1 VKKFCLNCLFTKR
14 NVPIVLFLFTAVMTT
29 ALAAGGALYSLW
41 TFRKTDR
48 ELRQNLLIQT
58 RFIAMGLNPERITWL
73 TGTEADLKKPQY
85 RQFKEQF
92 ISLRRANHDIRDIYL
107 LGRKPDGTI
116 FFYINAEPFDSSRSL
131 MPGTPCKDITPAM
144 RHSLETMSE
153 LVEEPKKD
161 EQVALVP
168 VRDTLTGKPL
178 AMLGTVVASST
189 WNSRLFQTVLPVVA
203 VTLLLIFIV
212 LLHGILMQRRYRR
225 GTSAPYWMDYL
236 TPMLI
241 AVLGTAFSC
250 FAAWRIY
257 ENKVAARD
265 MVFAELAN
273 RNIDLIAKGLNYIR
287 TSELGSLTGFFEYC
301 QAVDPNEFR
310 GFTRHLLK
318 NALVHTWGWIPI
330 VTDNEKD
337 KFEAKVRREYFPDF
351 QIWQYG
357 KNKQIVPA
365 SRRSAYYPLL
375 YYASET
381 DNPTLRGFDLGSEP
395 ALFQAIQTAI
405 RTNLPI
411 ASEAVTVSRSEKPGT
426 KKSIVIFSPVF
437 NAASPE
443 TPKGFAGA
451 AINLETL
458 MGRSYRKYEMQQITF
473 SSIYP
478 NSPAKI
484 MAAFGID
491 NNGNAPDSIVRPL
504 FFFGKVFLVTVQ
516 PTRAFLRTY
525 PVTGWRFPLLAG
537 LCLTGALT
545 VISILILRQRSELE
559 SLVSERTS
567 DLSKSEQKYRLL
579 FENMMSG
586 FALHEMLYDKDGK
599 AYDYRFLEVN
609 PAFERLTGLKAEKLI
624 GRTVMEILPETESYW
639 IELYDKVVETGSGY
653 VWRKQ
658 SRALNRIY
666 DVCAFKTEGACFA
679 TIFTDVTDK
688 VRMEEELTHYFN
700 TSIDL
705 FSITDLQGRFLR
717 INPQWKEELGYEI
730 NDLLG
735 SKAIKFIHPDDRK
748 STLEVLEKLN
758 MKDNFVGFVNR
769 FRHKDGS
776 YRWLEWRST
785 SNGELTYASARDITE
800 RKKKELELLEINHSL
815 KKSEETATQMAR
827 RAEAANIAKS
837 EFLANM
843 SHEIRTPMNAVIGM
857 TGLMLDMNLTSEQ
870 RRYVDIIH
878 HNGTALLGL
887 LNDILDYSKMEAGK
901 LEFERVDFDLFQLM
915 DAIIETMNISASQKK
930 LELICRIDPDVPPCL
945 HGDPGRLRQILVNL
959 IGNAVKFTN
968 EGEVLVRVSV
978 EPPSMQTVVE
988 PSPES
993 KKKVMLR
1000 FIVKDSGIGIPEDK
1014 IDGLF
1019 HVFTQVDATIT
1030 RKFGGTGLGLS
1041 ISRQLAGMMG
1051 GNVGVKSKLGKGSEF
1066 WATVQLEM
1074 SSSRHTD
1081 YSGIPANLL
1090 SGVRVLLASGSLTGC
1105 EAMADQLA
1113 FFGMDVE
1120 YVQSW
1125 SQTVKKL
1132 YQAMKA
1138 KAPFLF
1144 VVADIDLKDMNPVDA
1159 VRKLK
1164 EHPGMEELFI
1174 ILLSSSKGIPNIAQP
1189 EKIGFSIC
1197 LNKPLHHMELPW
1209 TISEFLMEKA
1219 AGHTEGERPHIKDI
1233 SPCGDAAAIDDIIAA
1248 LAKKGGKILLVEDIV
1263 TNQIVATAVLKKFGL
1278 QVDAVSNGREAIFSL
1293 EKSDYDLVL
1302 MDLQMPEMDGFETT
1316 RQIRHPRT
1324 PVRNPQI
1331 PIIAMTAHVMQS
1343 DQNRCLEAGMND
1355 FISKPILIP
1364 VLAKVLAKWLLREEP
1379 KA

>member
-1 VKKFCLNCLFTKR
+1 M
-14 NVPIVLFLFTAVMTT
+14 AT

-48 ELRQNLLIQT
+48 ELRRNLLIQT
-58 RFIAMGLNPERITWL
+58 RFIAMGMNPERITRL
-73 TGTEADLKKPQY
+73 AGTEDDLKKPQY

-92 ISLRRANHDIRDIYL
+92 VSLLRANHDIRDIYL
-107 LGRKPDGTI
+107 LGRKPDGTV
-116 FFYINAEPFDSSRSL
+116 FFYINAEPFGSARSQ
-131 MPGTPCKDITPAM
+131 MPGAPCRDITPAM
-144 RHSLETMSE
+144 RHSLETMTE
-153 LVEEPKKD
+153 LVEDLKD
-161 EQVALVP
+161 DERVTLVP
-168 VRDTLTGKPL
+168 VRDTLTGKPI
-178 AMLGTVVASST
+178 AVLGTVVASSST
-189 WNSRLFQTVLPVVA
+189 WNARLFQAVLPVAA
-203 VTLLLIFIV
+203 VTLLLILIV
-212 LLHGILMQRRYRR
+212 LLHGILMRRRYRL
-225 GTSAPYWMDYL
+225 GPSAPGWMDYL

-241 AVLGTAFSC
+241 AVLGTAFSG

-265 MVFAELAN
+265 VIFAELAN

-301 QAVDPNEFR
+301 QEVNPDEFK
-310 GFTRHLLK
+310 GFTRHLLT
-318 NALVHTWGWIPI
+318 NSLVHTWGWVP
-330 VTDNEKD
+330 VVPEKEKD
-337 KFEAKVRREYFPDF
+337 SFEAKVRREYFPDF

-357 KNKQIVPA
+357 KNKQPVPA
-365 SRRSAYYPLL
+365 SRSSTYYPLL

-381 DNPTLRGFDLGSEP
+381 DNPAIRGFDLGSEP
-395 ALFQAIQTAI
+395 ALAQTIQKAI

-411 ASEAVTVSRSEKPGT
+411 ASEAISLSRNEKSGAP
-426 KKSIVIFSPVF
+426 KSIVIFSPVF

-443 TPKGFAGA
+443 TPRGFAGA

-458 MGRSYRKYEMQQITF
+458 LGRSYRKYDMQQITF
-473 SSIYP
+473 SSIQP
-478 NSPAKI
+478 NAPAKI
-484 MAAFGID
+484 MAAFGMD
-491 NNGNAPDSIVRPL
+491 TNGNAPDAIVRPL
-504 FFFGKVFLVTVQ
+504 FFFGKVFLVTIQ
-516 PTRAFLRTY
+516 PTSTFLRTY

-545 VISILILRQRSELE
+545 IISILILRQRSELE

-567 DLSKSEQKYRLL
+567 ELSKSEQKYRRL

-599 AYDYRFLEVN
+599 AYDYRFLEIN

-624 GRTVMEILPETESYW
+624 GRTVMEVLPETESYW
-639 IELYDKVVETGSGY
+639 IELYDKVVKTGSGY
-653 VWRKQ
+653 IWRKQ
-658 SRALNRIY
+658 SRALSRVY
-666 DVCAFKTEGACFA
+666 DVCAFKTEGVCFA
-679 TIFTDVTDK
+679 TIFTDVTDN

-705 FSITDLQGRFLR
+705 FSITDIQGRFLR

-748 STLEVLEKLN
+748 STLEILEKLGTE
-758 MKDNFVGFVNR
+758 DNLVGFVNR

-800 RKKKELELLEINHSL
+800 RKKKELELLEINRSL

-857 TGLMLDMNLTSEQ
+857 TSLLLDMNLTSEQ
-870 RRYVDIIH
+870 HRYVEIIH

-945 HGDPGRLRQILVNL
+945 YGDPGRLRQILVNL

-968 EGEVLVRVSV
+968 EGEVLVRVSIA
-978 EPPSMQTVVE
+978 PPSMQEALDT
-988 PSPES
+988 SPES

-1000 FIVKDSGIGIPEDK
+1000 FTVKDTGIGIPENK
-1014 IDGLF
+1014 ISGLF

-1051 GNVGVKSKLGKGSEF
+1051 GSVGVESELGKGSEF
-1066 WATVQLEM
+1066 WVTVRLEM
-1074 SSSRHTD
+1074 SSPRHAD

-1090 SGVRVLLASGSLTGC
+1090 SGVRVLLASGNLTGC

-1113 FFGMDVE
+1113 FFGVDAE
-1120 YVQSW
+1120 YVRSW
-1125 SQTVKKL
+1125 SQAVKKL
-1132 YQAMKA
+1132 KQAMEA
-1138 KAPFLF
+1138 GTPFQF
-1144 VVADIDLKDMNPVDA
+1144 VVADLDLKDMNPVDA

-1164 EHPGMEELFI
+1164 EHPGMENLFV

-1189 EKIGFSIC
+1189 EKIGFSTS
-1197 LNKPLHHMELPW
+1197 LNKPLHHMELPR
-1209 TISEFLMEKA
+1209 TIAEILMEKA
-1219 AGHTEGERPHIKDI
+1219 AGRLESEKPHFRDV
-1233 SPCGDAAAIDDIIAA
+1233 SPCGDVTAVDDIIAS
-1248 LAKKGGKILLVEDIV
+1248 LAKKGGRILLVEDIV

-1278 QVDAVSNGREAIFSL
+1278 QIDTVSNGREAIFSL

-1316 RQIRHPRT
+1316 RRIRHPRT

-1364 VLAKVLAKWLLREEP
+1364 VLAKVLAKWLLREETD
-1379 KA
+1379 A